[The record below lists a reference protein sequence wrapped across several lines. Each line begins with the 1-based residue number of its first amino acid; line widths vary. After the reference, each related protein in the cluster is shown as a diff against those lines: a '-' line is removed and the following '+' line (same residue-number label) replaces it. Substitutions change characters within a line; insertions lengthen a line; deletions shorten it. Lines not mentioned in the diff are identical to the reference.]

1 MTIDDSADRG
11 GRESRLLMNDLTM
24 GLHFRTRSVFR
35 RNKGGSSA
43 GPLTAVRHGHATWII
58 RESWRENILAADA
71 PDWFHVDRGPHA
83 ECVESGWQRAVW
95 RVDRDGRRV
104 FAKVVRETGL
114 RNRIKAWLLGTH
126 AEREWRMV
134 MSASAA
140 GVPTPTAIAVGVCD
154 AASMDN
160 VFLTE
165 AFPNAATLSET
176 WTREV
181 PSTFDARRRLA
192 VRRLT
197 DVVARLLATSHRRGF
212 AHRDGHPN
220 NILIAANT
228 GDNWEAAFVD
238 THGSRLGRGPIARRL
253 TVRALA
259 HLDQY
264 FHRLATRSERMRFLQ
279 AYQSY
284 LTPGAAIA
292 EGCLDRRRLAAQV
305 QTERRRHAARLAK
318 RRDKRLRGTGS
329 YFARLELGGGW
340 RASVATKLE
349 RRHVFPEAAVPDRTA
364 AQWRELLASLP
375 NDGVGFEKA
384 GPHVGDGR
392 VSFEWAT
399 FRGLLERIR
408 STFAASKHRRA
419 FEGCHR
425 RRHRDLSAALVLGYA
440 EHRVGG
446 LVDAT
451 VLLRPASPEAR
462 QGGSP
467 TD

>member
-1 MTIDDSADRG
+1 MAIDDSADRG
-11 GRESRLLMNDLTM
+11 GRTSRLLVNDLAM

-35 RNKGGSSA
+35 RNKGGSPA
-43 GPLTAVRHGHATWII
+43 GPLTAIRHGNATWII
-58 RESWRENILAADA
+58 REGWRESILAADA
-71 PDWFHVDRGPHA
+71 PDWFHVDREPHA

-95 RVDRDGRRV
+95 RVDRDGRQV

-114 RNRIKAWLLGTH
+114 RNRVKAWLLGTH

-134 MSASAA
+134 TCAA
-140 GVPTPTAIAVGVCD
+140 AVGVPCPTAIAVGVRT
-154 AASMDN
+154 ATSMDN

-176 WTREV
+176 WARGV
-181 PSTFDARRRLA
+181 PNTFDARRRYA
-192 VRRLT
+192 VRRLI

-220 NILIAANT
+220 NILIAANK
-228 GDNWEAAFVD
+228 GDAWEAAFVD
-238 THGSRLGRGPIARRL
+238 THGSHLGRGPIAQRL
-253 TVRALA
+253 TVRDLA

-284 LTPGAAIA
+284 LTPDAVKA
-292 EGCLDRRRLAAQV
+292 EGCLDRRRLAGQV
-305 QTERRRHAARLAK
+305 EAERRRHAARLAK
-318 RRDKRLRGTGS
+318 RRDRRLRGTGS
-329 YFARLELGGGW
+329 YFVSLELGGGW
-340 RASVATKLE
+340 RATVATKLE
-349 RRHVFPEAAVPDRTA
+349 RRHVFPEAAVPDRTV
-364 AQWRELLASLP
+364 AQWRELLGSLP
-375 NDGVGFEKA
+375 SDGAGFEKA
-384 GPHVGDGR
+384 GPRVGDGR
-392 VSFEWAT
+392 VSFEWT
-399 FRGLLERIR
+399 TVGGLFERIR

-419 FEGCHR
+419 FEDCHR
-425 RRHRDLSAALVLGYA
+425 RRHRDLHAALVLGYA

-451 VLLRPASPEAR
+451 VLLRPAFPESR

-467 TD
+467 TE